1 MPLIAALIWISA
13 SQLPAATP
21 ASSQVQSGPT
31 VVKARSS
38 TTGLAKPKEKIAP
51 ARLSTISGHDDFD
64 RDAAADQRRD
74 EAIAEG
80 TKILATMDDGPQKT
94 DLLYHIAELNW
105 EKSRYAYFS
114 EYKVYDEQVEKWAAA
129 GSKKGAE
136 PKLVNTNSDKYK
148 KKALALYDE
157 ILTKYPDYERNDEVL
172 FNKASSLYEAGQ
184 QKDAIELYFALIK
197 RFPKSEF
204 VADTYLAM
212 GEHYFNNNDLQKAI
226 TAYQKAVQTKK
237 PKVYAYALYKLAWCD
252 YNAQDYTAGIEKFK
266 KVVDYSEQQASL
278 TGKKKKKRDRV
289 QLRTEALKDML
300 LSYSQIDA
308 IDEAKDY
315 YAKKVEHEE
324 LGEYLGKL
332 GLLYDDQGKYDLE
345 VKTLKMVNKEWPETP
360 KAPSYQ
366 AAIIGAYSHMGKR
379 EKVKEEARTLI
390 ALYKPGTKWADANSA
405 NKDALAEGYELTER
419 SLRELTTEYH
429 AEAQKSKDDKTYA
442 VALDLYKEY
451 LDAFPNSAA
460 AYKMRFNYA
469 EILYR
474 EKQFEK
480 AAEQYDLVAAADP
493 KGQFLKLSA
502 FASVQAWEQI
512 VEGTNGAAGPE
523 KDASGKPKLRDLG
536 KIEKLEKGK
545 TYAEE
550 PIPDNEQKLAAACER
565 FVKVL
570 PKDEDVVKVKFKEA
584 RIYFVHNHF
593 DEAATRFAEIIQRW
607 PSDKLGRLAATL
619 VLESFNVRGD
629 WAQLNK
635 YARQF
640 KKNEVL
646 MKDAAFAK
654 EDQDFIEGS
663 AFKMVQATEKGGD
676 LVAAGEGYRA
686 FVQEFPKSQFAP
698 IALYDAMVIS
708 DKSGQLDIAIP
719 SAERLLRE
727 YPDAKTH
734 ETTMFLVATLYER
747 IGEFDK
753 AEKSYEAYLAKFP
766 KGTKAQDALYNA
778 ALFSDVLGDTKTAL
792 KDYDAYMKE
801 YPASHDSLA
810 AYEREGKIFE
820 RQGDLKKVAEHY
832 VNFAKKFPAA
842 SVGRVYEANQKAAK
856 AYKTLKKDKEALAIW
871 KVLSD
876 RFAKLSQD
884 ERKQDKVMFAA
895 AQARYELYESTYQ
908 SYMAI
913 KLVLPQKK
921 MTENLVRKA
930 KMLGEVEKAYTEIL
944 AVGNGEYGI
953 AALTRIGLAYN
964 DFSNA
969 LSDAPVPA
977 GLTEEQREI
986 YQSELQNRA
995 FPIEE
1000 KAIEAYE
1007 KALGKSREL
1016 HLYTPSALLAQD
1028 RLAQFKPSEFPELHK
1043 FPVVT
1048 DDPYAPPASATNAA
1062 TAAPSA
1068 DLPKASKPSARR

>member
-1 MPLIAALIWISA
+1 MQSIAALIWISA

-21 ASSQVQSGPT
+21 PAASGQTGPT

-38 TTGLAKPKEKIAP
+38 ALLKPKEKIAP
-51 ARLSTISGHDDFD
+51 ARLSTLAGHDDFD

-74 EAIAEG
+74 EAIVEG
-80 TKILATMDDGPQKT
+80 NKILATMEDGPQKT

-136 PKLVNTNSDKYK
+136 PKLLNTKSDQYK

-172 FNKASSLYEAGQ
+172 FNKASSLYESGQ
-184 QKDAIELYFALIK
+184 QKEAIELYFALIK
-197 RFPKSEF
+197 RFPKSDF

-226 TAYQKAVQTKK
+226 TAYQKAVQTQK

-266 KVVDYSEQQASL
+266 KVVDYSEAQAAL
-278 TGKKKKKRDRV
+278 TGKKKKKRDRI
-289 QLRTEALKDML
+289 QLRSEALKDML

-315 YAKKVEHEE
+315 YSKKVEHEE

-332 GLLYDDQGKYDLE
+332 GLLYEDQGKYDLE
-345 VKTLKMVNKEWPETP
+345 VKTLKMVNKEWPDSQ
-360 KAPSYQ
+360 KAPAYQ
-366 AAIIGAYSHMGKR
+366 AAVINAYSHMGKR
-379 EKVKEEARTLI
+379 EKVKEEVRTLI
-390 ALYKPGTKWADANSA
+390 ALYKPGSKWADANHS
-405 NKDALAEGYELTER
+405 NKEALDEGFELTER

-429 AEAQKSKDDKTYA
+429 AEAQKSKDDKVYA

-451 LDAFPNSAA
+451 LDAFPSSAA

-512 VEGTNGAAGPE
+512 VEGANGDVSPE
-523 KDASGKPKLRDLG
+523 KDKAGVTPDRLASGKPKLHDLG

-545 TYAEE
+545 TYTEE
-550 PIPDNEQKLAAACER
+550 PIPENEQKLAQACER

-584 RIYFVHNHF
+584 RVFFIHNHF

-607 PSDKLGRLAATL
+607 PNDKLGRMAATL

-635 YARQF
+635 YARSF
-640 KKNEVL
+640 KKNDVL
-646 MKDAAFAK
+646 MKDATFAK
-654 EDQDFIEGS
+654 ETQDFVEGS
-663 AFKMVQATEKGGD
+663 SFKMVQATEKGGD
-676 LVAAGEGYRA
+676 LAAAGEGYRA
-686 FVQEFPKSQFAP
+686 FVQEFPKSQFAA

-727 YPDAKTH
+727 YPEAKTH
-734 ETTMFLVATLYER
+734 ETTMFLVGTLYER

-753 AEKSYEAYLAKFP
+753 AEKAYEAYLVKFP
-766 KGTKAQDALYNA
+766 KGTKAQDALFNS
-778 ALFSDVLGDTKTAL
+778 ALFADVLGNTKVAL
-792 KDYDAYMKE
+792 ADYEKYMKE

-810 AYEREGKIFE
+810 AYEREGKIYE
-820 RQGDLKKVAEHY
+820 RLGDIKKVAEHY
-832 VNFAKKFPAA
+832 VNFSKKFPTA
-842 SVGRVYEANQKAAK
+842 SVGRVFEAEQKAAK
-856 AYKTLKKDKEALAIW
+856 AYKSLKKDKEAMAIW
-871 KVLSD
+871 KHLSD
-876 RFAKLSQD
+876 RYAKLTGDDKKS
-884 ERKQDKVMFAA
+884 DKVLFAT
-895 AQARYELYESTYQ
+895 AQARYELYDATYQ

-913 KLVLPQKK
+913 KLVLPHKK

-930 KMLGEVEKAYTEIL
+930 KMLGEIEKGYTEIL
-944 AVGNGEYGI
+944 AIGNGEYGI

-964 DFSNA
+964 DFSKA
-969 LSDAPVPA
+969 LGDAPVPA

-1028 RLAQFKPSEFPELHK
+1028 RLAQFKPAEFPELHK

-1048 DDPYAPPASATNAA
+1048 DDPYAPPAKA
-1062 TAAPSA
+1062 TAE
-1068 DLPKASKPSARR
+1068 LPKASEPSARR

>member
-1 MPLIAALIWISA
+1 MVLSALIFLSA
-13 SQLPAATP
+13 SQLPAP
-21 ASSQVQSGPT
+21 VQTGPT
-31 VVKARSS
+31 TIVKARSS
-38 TTGLAKPKEKIAP
+38 ALAKPKDRIAP
-51 ARLSTISGHDDFD
+51 AKLSAISGHDDFD

-80 TKILATMDDGPQKT
+80 QKILATMDDGPQKT
-94 DLLYHIAELNW
+94 DLLYHIAELYW

-114 EYKVYDEQVEKWAAA
+114 EYKGYDEQVEKWAAA

-136 PKLVNTNSDKYK
+136 PKLASSKSDGLK
-148 KKALALYDE
+148 KKALTIYDE
-157 ILTKYPDYERNDEVL
+157 ILSKYPDYERNDEVL

-184 QKDAIELYFALIK
+184 QKEAIELYFALIK

-212 GEHYFNNNDLQKAI
+212 GEHYFNNNDLQRAI
-226 TAYQKAVQTKK
+226 TAYQKAVQTQK

-266 KVVDYSEQQASL
+266 KVVDYSEQQAAL
-278 TGKKKKKRDRV
+278 AGKKKKKRDRI
-289 QLRTEALKDML
+289 QLRSEALKDML

-315 YAKKVEHEE
+315 YSHKVEHAE

-332 GLLYDDQGKYDLE
+332 GLLYEDQGKFDLE
-345 VKTLKMVNKEWPETP
+345 VKTLKMVNEEWPESA

-366 AAIIGAYSHMGKR
+366 AAVISAYSHMGKR
-379 EKVKEEARTLI
+379 EKVKEEVRKLI
-390 ALYKPGTKWADANSA
+390 ALYKPGSKWADANRSD
-405 NKDALAEGYELTER
+405 KDALSEGFELTER

-429 AEAQKSKDDKTYA
+429 AEAQKTKDDKTYA

-451 LDAFPNSAA
+451 LDAFPTSPA

-469 EILYR
+469 EILFR

-480 AAEQYDLVAAADP
+480 AAEQYDLVAAADG

-512 VEGTNGAAGPE
+512 VEGGDANASPD
-523 KDASGKPKLRDLG
+523 KDKNGKPKLHDLG

-545 TYAEE
+545 AYAQE
-550 PIPDNEQKLAAACER
+550 PIPDNEQKLAQACER

-607 PSDKLGRLAATL
+607 PNDKLGRLAATL

-640 KKNEVL
+640 KKNDVL
-646 MKDAAFAK
+646 MKDATFAK
-654 EDQDFIEGS
+654 ETQDFVEGS
-663 AFKMVQATEKGGD
+663 AFKMVQGVEAKGD
-676 LVAAGEGYRA
+676 LAAAGQGYRS
-686 FVQEFPKSQFAP
+686 FVEEFPKSPFAP
-698 IALYDAMVIS
+698 VALYDAMIIS

-719 SAERLLRE
+719 SAEHLLRE
-727 YPDAKTH
+727 YPEAKTH
-734 ETTMFLVATLYER
+734 ETTMFLVASLYER
-747 IGEFDK
+747 IGEFEK
-753 AEKSYEAYLAKFP
+753 AEKGYEAYLVKYP
-766 KGTKAQDALYNA
+766 KGTKAQDALWNA
-778 ALFSDVLGDTKTAL
+778 ALFADVLGNTKVAL
-792 KDYDAYMKE
+792 ADYDKYMKE

-810 AYEREGKIFE
+810 AYDRQGKIFE
-820 RQGDLKKVAEHY
+820 RLGDIKKVAEHY
-832 VNFAKKFPAA
+832 AAFAKKFPAA
-842 SVGRVYEANQKAAK
+842 PVGRVFEAHQKTAR
-856 AYKTLKKDKEALAIW
+856 AYKTLKKDREAFAEW
-871 KVLSD
+871 KYLNE
-876 RFAKLSQD
+876 RFAKLTPDDKKS
-884 ERKQDKVMFAA
+884 DKVIYAA
-895 AQARYELYESTYQ
+895 AQARYELYEPTYQ
-908 SYMAI
+908 SYMAV
-913 KLVLPQKK
+913 KLQLPSKK

-930 KMLGEVEKAYTEIL
+930 KMLGEVEKEYTQIL
-944 AVGNGEYGI
+944 AIGNGEYGI
-953 AALTRIGLAYN
+953 AALTRIGVAYN
-964 DFSNA
+964 DFSKA
-969 LSDAPVPA
+969 LMDAPVPN
-977 GLTEEQREI
+977 GLTDEQREI

-1028 RLAQFKPSEFPELHK
+1028 RLAQFKPADFPELHK
-1043 FPVVT
+1043 YPVVT
-1048 DDPYAPPASATNAA
+1048 DDPYAPPAVAKTGAEF
-1062 TAAPSA
+1062 
-1068 DLPKASKPSARR
+1068 PKASEPSARR